1 MRISTESELIPYHAA
16 PILGKGPVLALAPHP
31 DDEVFGCAGA
41 IMRHVAVGDP
51 VTVIILTDGGGFHPD
66 GPERAAYVA
75 QRCHE
80 SRTAAALL
88 GYGEP
93 IFWEYRDREL
103 RYDEALVRR
112 LCEAIATTGACWLY
126 APSPYELHPD
136 HHHLSLAALEATRRQ
151 NGSLTL
157 AFYEVGAPLP
167 PNRLLDISDLLE
179 RKRQAMRC
187 FTSQLSAQ
195 AYDRHVEALNRYRT
209 YTLPREVE
217 AAEGYWVID
226 GDTVVES
233 LRILRPVMAERWRM
247 IDASAAVLGPLV
259 SVIIRTRGRPELSEA
274 LHSVAAQ
281 TYSGIEIV
289 VVDAQGRGE
298 LTLEK
303 APSRFPLRIISAGY
317 PLGRSAAANRGLDA
331 AQGEYLIFLDDDDW
345 FEPDH
350 IAGLVEILERESG
363 IMAAYAGVRCVR
375 RLTEDRWETVQI
387 YNDPFDAARLRLEN
401 FIPINALLFRR
412 AALFSAPPCRFDES
426 LDLYEDWDFWLQL
439 LQHGGFQHRT
449 ALSANYRIHES
460 GGLGVNADEQQ
471 ALAAFATLVGK
482 WRAQWSDRQLMDMM
496 ARARHLDRLLK
507 TTEEQRALAVRKLDE
522 AGLAVQLLEAAR
534 DKIQQQVE
542 DRDRQLVQ
550 LHRQIE
556 QLAEDRD
563 RQLAQSENRTQQLD
577 QEWKGRYQE
586 LETRLEAW
594 QLEITQLDQ
603 DWQSRYAWVMNSRS
617 WRLTAPLRDSARWLR
632 ERRDHLSTTLAD
644 SAWRL
649 GLMVYRGPGGGLLR
663 RLPFNW
669 KQGARRWLRQG
680 AITAPGGCAIARSP
694 GESPLVSIIVPI
706 YNHVD
711 YLEQCLSSALNQ
723 TYPEIEVIAVDDGS
737 TDPRVQEILNQWLD
751 HPRLRLFANPVNR
764 GIAETQNRA
773 LIESHGDIIGFL
785 DCDDYLRLDAV
796 ETGLRYWREGIIY
809 AHSARINVDENNRE
823 VSRISFE
830 HLPRQDY
837 FAENL
842 ERMYATHF
850 KLIGRE
856 AFARVGLFDPRFDAA
871 QDYDLLMRIAFRYPG
886 SVFIHVPEFV
896 YYHRLH
902 DRQTTET
909 RSLSQQEATTI
920 IQNEGR
926 LRQAIREG
934 RFDRFLSIIM
944 LSFGKQRQ
952 TLAALESLQATVKL
966 PHEIILFDNG
976 SDSETVAFLHEH
988 IDGRFPTV
996 QVVYHPT
1003 NLGPAAGRREAL
1015 KQARGDWFLIF
1026 DNDEIAEPGWLEELL
1041 IRASSRPDIG
1051 AVCCKVAFPNR
1062 RLQFSGG
1069 FIRQFDQELIELGL
1083 YDRDQD
1089 VADLATAIFRECDWC
1104 PIGATLFTVNPGPF
1118 LHEGYPNAFED
1129 AGVSMALRRQ
1139 GLRLLNSPGS
1149 WVWHEH
1155 FLFQEKMD
1163 MRERYVRSRYNPKR
1177 MLTSIA
1183 SFYAETG
1190 MIIQDEYVWRENGLF
1205 ALSRAE
1211 LKQLLDRSRATA

>member
-1 MRISTESELIPYHAA
+1 MSTESELIPYHAA
-16 PILGKGPVLALAPHP
+16 PILGKGPSLALAPHP

-41 IMRHVAVGDP
+41 IMRHVAAGDP

-66 GPERAAYVA
+66 GPDRAAYVA
-75 QRCHE
+75 QRRQE
-80 SRTAAALL
+80 SRTAATVL

-103 RYDEALVRR
+103 CYDEALVRR
-112 LCEAIATTGACWLY
+112 LCAAIAMTGACWLY

-136 HHHLSLAALEATRRQ
+136 HRHLSLAALEAARRQ
-151 NGSLTL
+151 GGGLTL
-157 AFYEVGAPLP
+157 AFYEVSAPLP

-179 RKRQAMRC
+179 RKSQAMRC

-209 YTLPREVE
+209 YTLPREVK
-217 AAEGYWVID
+217 AAEGYWVIA
-226 GDTVVES
+226 GDAVAES
-233 LRILRPVMAERWRM
+233 LRILRPMMAERWRM
-247 IDASAAVLGPLV
+247 IDASAAVLGPRV
-259 SVIIRTRGRPELSEA
+259 SVIIRTMGRPELSEA
-274 LHSVAAQ
+274 LHSIAMQ
-281 TYSGIEIV
+281 TYPGIEIV
-289 VVDAQGRGE
+289 VVDARGAGE

-303 APSRFPLRIISAGY
+303 AQSRFPLRMISAGHA
-317 PLGRSAAANRGLDA
+317 LGRSAAANQGLDA

-350 IAGLVEILERESG
+350 IAGLVEILERESRT
-363 IMAAYAGVRCVR
+363 IAAYAGVRCVR
-375 RLTEDRWETVQI
+375 RLTEDRWETVQV

-412 AALFSAPPCRFDES
+412 AALSKARPCRFDEE

-439 LQHGGFQHRT
+439 LQHGGFQHRP

-460 GGLGVNADEQQ
+460 GGLGVSADEQQ
-471 ALAAFATLVGK
+471 ALAAFETLVGK
-482 WRAQWSDRQLMDMM
+482 WRSQWSDRQLMDMM

-522 AGLAVQLLEAAR
+522 TGLAVQSLKAAH

-542 DRDRQLVQ
+542 DRDRQLEQ
-550 LHRQIE
+550 LHSRLE
-556 QLAEDRD
+556 QLVADRN
-563 RQLAQSENRTQQLD
+563 RQLEQSENRIQQLD
-577 QEWKGRYQE
+577 QEWKSRCQE
-586 LETRLEAW
+586 LEIRLEAR
-594 QLEITQLDQ
+594 QLEIAQLDQ

-617 WRLTAPLRDSARWLR
+617 WRLTAPLRDGVRWLR
-632 ERRDHLSTTLAD
+632 ERRDRLTAILAD

-649 GLMVYRGPGGGLLR
+649 GLIVYRGPGGGLLR

-680 AITAPGGCAIARSP
+680 VITAPGGSAFARASSD
-694 GESPLVSIIVPI
+694 ENSLVSIIVPI
-706 YNHVD
+706 YNHAD
-711 YLEQCLSSALNQ
+711 YLEQCLSSALDQ
-723 TYPEIEVIAVDDGS
+723 TYPEIEVIAVDDAS
-737 TDPRVQEILNQWLD
+737 TDPRVQEMLNQWAN

-773 LIESHGDIIGFL
+773 LIESRGDIIGFL
-785 DCDDYLRLDAV
+785 DCDDYLRPDAV
-796 ETGLRYWREGIIY
+796 ETCLRYWREGIIY
-809 AHSARINVDENNRE
+809 AHSARINVDESGRE

-856 AFARVGLFDPRFDAA
+856 AFARIGLFDPRLDAA
-871 QDYDLLMRIAFRYPG
+871 QDYDLLMRIAFHYP
-886 SVFIHVPEFV
+886 SSAFIHAPEFV
-896 YYHRLH
+896 YHHRFH
-902 DRQTTET
+902 DRQATET
-909 RSLSQQEATTI
+909 YSISQREATKI
-920 IQNEGR
+920 IQHEGR

-952 TLAALESLQATVKL
+952 TLAALASLQATVKP

-976 SDSETVAFLHEH
+976 SDSETVAFLHER
-988 IDGRFPTV
+988 IDGHFPTV
-996 QVVYHPT
+996 RVIYHPT

-1015 KQARGDWFLIF
+1015 KQARGEWFLIF

-1041 IRASSRPDIG
+1041 IRASSQPDVG

-1069 FIRQFDQELIELGL
+1069 FIRRFDEELIELGL
-1083 YDRDQD
+1083 YDRDLD
-1089 VADLATAIFRECDWC
+1089 VADLATAVFRECDWC

-1139 GLRLLNSPGS
+1139 GLRLLNSPAS

-1205 ALSRAE
+1205 ALSRVE
-1211 LKQLLDRSRATA
+1211 LKQLLDRSRTVA